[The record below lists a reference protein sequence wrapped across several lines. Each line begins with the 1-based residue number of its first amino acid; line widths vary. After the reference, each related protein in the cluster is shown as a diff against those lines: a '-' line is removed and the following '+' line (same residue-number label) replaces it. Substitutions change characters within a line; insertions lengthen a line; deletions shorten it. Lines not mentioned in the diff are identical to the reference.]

1 MFHIQHLP
9 NARPGEETIF
19 FLRRHWI
26 ALAKLFFIVA
36 IAAALPLGVL
46 WVFNTF
52 AENLLLSDGAVALQT
67 MFLSLYYLALI
78 TFTCQEFIDYYLDT
92 WMATTERIVSIEQ
105 AGLFHRTASELH
117 LENIQDVSAT
127 TKGLLQ
133 TFLDY
138 GDVVIQTAGSVTHFH
153 FEMVPH
159 PERIRETILRLVE
172 RDKARHAQEH
182 RTP

>member
-1 MFHIQHLP
+1 MFHIHHLP
-9 NARPGEETIF
+9 NSRADEKTIL

-26 ALAKLFFIVA
+26 TLLKLVVITASIAVLPLAVLWLFNALASNL
-36 IAAALPLGVL
+36 IA
-46 WVFNTF
+46 
-52 AENLLLSDGAVALQT
+52 SDGAVALKT
-67 MFLSLYYLALI
+67 LFLSTYYLALI

-92 WMATTERIVSIEQ
+92 WIVTTERIVNIEQ
-105 AGLFHRTASELH
+105 SGLFNRTASELH

-159 PERIRETILRLVE
+159 PERTRETILRLVE
-172 RDKARHAQEH
+172 LDKERHRREQ
-182 RTP
+182 R